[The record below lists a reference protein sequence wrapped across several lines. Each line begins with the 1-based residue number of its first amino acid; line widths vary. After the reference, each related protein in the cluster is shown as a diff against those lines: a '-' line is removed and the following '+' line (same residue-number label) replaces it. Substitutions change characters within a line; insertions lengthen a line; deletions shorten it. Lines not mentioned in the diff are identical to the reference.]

1 MKLGSLKSA
10 IRSTKGSP
18 MLRVEL
24 ATGAVVDIAMMKGS
38 LQEALDRAFPGGKS
52 FETGLTLAI
61 DGENAVLRPEGCEIS
76 HYALASAPPAPEPA
90 PLLDLMEAHVAP
102 VLSLLDDLRHATP
115 AGSIQSLL
123 V

>member
-24 ATGAVVDIAMMKGS
+24 ATGAVVDIAMMKGP

-52 FETGLTLAI
+52 FETGLTLAT

-76 HYALASAPPAPEPA
+76 HYTLASAPPAPEPA
-90 PLLDLMEAHVAP
+90 PLLDLMEAPVAP
-102 VLSLLDDLRHATP
+102 ILSLLDDEP
-115 AGSIQSLL
+115 AASIQSLL